1 MFEQNAIAFI
11 GRGVDSI
18 AKTIGERIAA
28 LREADGITQ
37 TQLAARAGVS
47 QGTVSQWE
55 RGARVP
61 SGDAVVAL
69 ARLFDTSADF
79 LLGIVDEQIRLVP
92 YFRDL
97 TDDEQLLLQAYSQ
110 LPARQKRAV
119 EQLIAVIA
127 DSGSK

>member
-1 MFEQNAIAFI
+1 MQRCLDRCYN
-11 GRGVDSI
+11 GVMDI

>member
-1 MFEQNAIAFI
+1 M
-11 GRGVDSI
+11 DI

-47 QGTVSQWE
+47 QGTVSWE